1 MTSEKS
7 RDPGSARSREGV
19 PEDGELARRK
29 ELVLLH
35 RCAPVPPLLRRSPTA
50 PTPLVLSGQD
60 YPIAGRLA

>member
-1 MTSEKS
+1 VTSEKS

-35 RCAPVPPLLRRSPTA
+35 RCAPAPPLLRRSPTA
-50 PTPLVLSGQD
+50 PAPRVLSGHAASLTP
-60 YPIAGRLA
+60 Y